1 MKKLKNAKGIT
12 LIALVITIIVLLIL
26 AGITLSTLAGRRGI
40 IRQAQNAET
49 EHSKESA
56 REDIILVTYQSLDN
70 KGYTDTAK
78 LEQGLND
85 IGATIKNKTEN
96 KWTVEQ
102 NGYEFEIDIE
112 TADVS
117 ETNASTGSYGGIYSE
132 PGLEGKIAPTDLFE
146 YEIINE
152 GTTASLA
159 TNSLP
164 EKEAKIVRINPKYCN
179 KDMYD
184 PFIVGNSEIT
194 IDTNYGINYEGE
206 IISDILVIPYQVE
219 LEGELYKITSVDL
232 RIYSSKFTARAFP
245 NVNTIIYPNTVKEV
259 FGAINSDLGY
269 NLLLEKVVLPKDL
282 TTIPAGMF
290 STCESIEEITIPSN
304 VTKITDNAFSYCI
317 KLDNVVIPDGVLS
330 IGYEAFYNCESLT
343 TITIPKSVT
352 NIGNDAFQYC
362 DSLTTVNYEGSEE
375 EWSKIEIG
383 FGNDN
388 LINATF
394 NYNYKYET

>member
-1 MKKLKNAKGIT
+1 MKRLKNAKGIT

-49 EHSKESA
+49 EHNKESA

-85 IGATIKNKTEN
+85 IGATIIEKGEELWK
-96 KWTVEQ
+96 VEHK
-102 NGYEFEIDIE
+102 GYEFVIDIE
-112 TADVS
+112 EGDVS
-117 ETNASTGSYGGIYSE
+117 ENNGSYGGIYSE

-146 YEIINE
+146 YVIINE

-184 PFIVGNSEIT
+184 PFIVGNSEIA

-232 RIYSSKFTARAFP
+232 RIYSSESTARAFP

-259 FGAINSDLGY
+259 FGAVNSDLGY

-282 TTIPAGMF
+282 PTIPSGMF

-304 VTKITDNAFSYCI
+304 VTKIPANAFSYCI

-352 NIGNDAFQYC
+352 NIERGAFYHC
-362 DSLTTVNYEGSEE
+362 DLLTTVNYEGSEE
-375 EWSKIEIG
+375 EWDNIVIG
-383 FGNDN
+383 LDNDD
-388 LINATF
+388 LTSATI
-394 NYNYKYET
+394 NYNYKI